1 MKKFR
6 LINEKVITVFLCSMI
21 TLFAF
26 SSFLS
31 NVDKE
36 VLSNMFSSVNMIEE
50 EAKEEF
56 VDSIS
61 ELSKEN
67 NVTKR
72 VIVYDGMTMSELT
85 EKLNRSLKS
94 TIAGKGDIF
103 ASYSLERGVDPYLA
117 VSIMLLETGCNWSC
131 SSLMRRCNNV
141 GGQKGSPSCD
151 GGSYKSYPS
160 LDEGIKGFIDNIAD
174 NYYAYGLTTPEAMN
188 KKYAASDMWAIKVNT
203 GGNSSHNNV
212 EPYTVTYMYKRI
224 KLKT

>member
-50 EAKEEF
+50 DTKEEF

-72 VIVYDGMTMSELT
+72 VIVYDGMTMSELA

-94 TIAGKGDIF
+94 TIAGKGDVF

-131 SSLMRRCNNV
+131 SSLMRKCNNI

-188 KKYAASDMWAIKVNT
+188 KKYAASDMWAIKVN
-203 GGNSSHNNV
+203 NYISSV
-212 EPYTVTYMYKRI
+212 KA
-224 KLKT
+224 K

>member
-1 MKKFR
+1 MEKFR

-61 ELSKEN
+61 ELSKEK

-94 TIAGKGDIF
+94 TIAGKGDVF

-131 SSLMRRCNNV
+131 SSLMRKCNNV

-188 KKYAASDMWAIKVNT
+188 KKYAASNMWAIKVN
-203 GGNSSHNNV
+203 NYISSV
-212 EPYTVTYMYKRI
+212 KA
-224 KLKT
+224 K

>member
-50 EAKEEF
+50 EKKEEF

-67 NVTKR
+67 NVTQR
-72 VIVYDGMTMSELT
+72 VIVYDGMTMSELA

-131 SSLMRRCNNV
+131 SSLMRKCNNV

-188 KKYAASDMWAIKVNT
+188 KKYAASDMWAIKVN
-203 GGNSSHNNV
+203 NYISSV
-212 EPYTVTYMYKRI
+212 KA
-224 KLKT
+224 K

>member
-50 EAKEEF
+50 EAREEF

-188 KKYAASDMWAIKVNT
+188 KKYAASNMWAIKVN
-203 GGNSSHNNV
+203 NYISSV
-212 EPYTVTYMYKRI
+212 KA
-224 KLKT
+224 K

>member
-31 NVDKE
+31 NVDKK

-50 EAKEEF
+50 ETKEEF

-72 VIVYDGMTMSELT
+72 VIVYDGMTMSELA

-131 SSLMRRCNNV
+131 SSLMRKCNNV

-188 KKYAASDMWAIKVNT
+188 KKYAASDMWAIKVN
-203 GGNSSHNNV
+203 NYISSV
-212 EPYTVTYMYKRI
+212 KA
-224 KLKT
+224 K

>member
-131 SSLMRRCNNV
+131 SSLMRKCNNV

-188 KKYAASDMWAIKVNT
+188 KKYAASNMWAIKVN
-203 GGNSSHNNV
+203 NYISSV
-212 EPYTVTYMYKRI
+212 KA
-224 KLKT
+224 K

>member
-6 LINEKVITVFLCSMI
+6 LINEKVMTVFLCSMI

-26 SSFLS
+26 SSLLS

-36 VLSNMFSSVNMIEE
+36 VLGNIFSSVGMIEE

-56 VDSIS
+56 VDTIS

-131 SSLMRRCNNV
+131 SSLMRKCNNV

-151 GGSYKSYPS
+151 GGSYKSYSS

-188 KKYAASDMWAIKVNT
+188 KKYAASNMWAIKVN
-203 GGNSSHNNV
+203 NYISSV
-212 EPYTVTYMYKRI
+212 KA
-224 KLKT
+224 K

>member
-1 MKKFR
+1 MNVFKY
-6 LINEKVITVFLCSMI
+6 INEKVMTVFTCSML

-31 NVDKE
+31 NIDKDS
-36 VLSNMFSSVNMIEE
+36 LKNIFSSVNMAQEE
-50 EAKEEF
+50 EIIKI
-56 VDSIS
+56 DSIA
-61 ELSKEN
+61 ELKKEG
-67 NVTKR
+67 NVTKK

-94 TIAGKGDIF
+94 TIAGKGDVF

-131 SSLMRRCNNV
+131 SSLMRKCNNV

-188 KKYAASDMWAIKVNT
+188 KKYAESNMWAIKVN
-203 GGNSSHNNV
+203 NYISSV
-212 EPYTVTYMYKRI
+212 KA
-224 KLKT
+224 K

>member
-50 EAKEEF
+50 DTKEEF

-72 VIVYDGMTMSELT
+72 VIVYDGMTMSELA

-131 SSLMRRCNNV
+131 SSLMRKCNNV

-188 KKYAASDMWAIKVNT
+188 KKYAASNVWAIKVN
-203 GGNSSHNNV
+203 NYISSV
-212 EPYTVTYMYKRI
+212 KA
-224 KLKT
+224 K

>member
-50 EAKEEF
+50 DTKEEF

-72 VIVYDGMTMSELT
+72 VIVYDGMTMSELA

-188 KKYAASDMWAIKVNT
+188 KKYAASNMWAIKVN
-203 GGNSSHNNV
+203 NYISSV
-212 EPYTVTYMYKRI
+212 KA
-224 KLKT
+224 K

>member
-6 LINEKVITVFLCSMI
+6 LINEKVMTVFLCSMI

-50 EAKEEF
+50 ETKEEF

-131 SSLMRRCNNV
+131 SSLMRKCNNV

-188 KKYAASDMWAIKVNT
+188 KKYAASNMWAIKVN
-203 GGNSSHNNV
+203 NYISSV
-212 EPYTVTYMYKRI
+212 KA
-224 KLKT
+224 K

>member
-1 MKKFR
+1 MNVFKY
-6 LINEKVITVFLCSMI
+6 INEKVMTVFTCSML

-31 NVDKE
+31 NIDKE
-36 VLSNMFSSVNMIEE
+36 SLENIFYSVNMAQEE
-50 EAKEEF
+50 EIIKI
-56 VDSIS
+56 DSIA
-61 ELSKEN
+61 ELKKEG
-67 NVTKR
+67 NVTKK
-72 VIVYDGMTMSELT
+72 VIVYDGMTLNELT

-94 TIAGKGDIF
+94 TIAGKGDVF

-131 SSLMRRCNNV
+131 SSLMRKCNNV

-151 GGSYKSYPS
+151 GGSYRAYPS

-188 KKYAASDMWAIKVNT
+188 KKYAESNMWAIKVN
-203 GGNSSHNNV
+203 NYISSV
-212 EPYTVTYMYKRI
+212 KA
-224 KLKT
+224 K

>member
-1 MKKFR
+1 VNVFKY
-6 LINEKVITVFLCSMI
+6 INEKVMTVFTCSML

-31 NVDKE
+31 NIDKE
-36 VLSNMFSSVNMIEE
+36 SLENIFSSVNMAQEE
-50 EAKEEF
+50 EIIKI
-56 VDSIS
+56 DSIA
-61 ELSKEN
+61 ELKKEG
-67 NVTKR
+67 NVTKK
-72 VIVYDGMTMSELT
+72 VIVYDGMTLNELT

-94 TIAGKGDIF
+94 TIAGKGDVF

-131 SSLMRRCNNV
+131 SSLMRKCNNV

-151 GGSYKSYPS
+151 GGSYRAYPS

-188 KKYAASDMWAIKVNT
+188 KKYAESNMWAIKVN
-203 GGNSSHNNV
+203 NYISSV
-212 EPYTVTYMYKRI
+212 KA
-224 KLKT
+224 K

>member
-1 MKKFR
+1 MEKFR

-36 VLSNMFSSVNMIEE
+36 VLSNIFSSVNMIEE

-188 KKYAASDMWAIKVNT
+188 KKYAASNMWAIKVN
-203 GGNSSHNNV
+203 NYISSV
-212 EPYTVTYMYKRI
+212 KA
-224 KLKT
+224 K

>member
-1 MKKFR
+1 MEKFR

-72 VIVYDGMTMSELT
+72 VIVYDGMTMSELA

-131 SSLMRRCNNV
+131 SSLMRKCNNV

-188 KKYAASDMWAIKVNT
+188 KKYAASDMWAIKVN
-203 GGNSSHNNV
+203 NYISSV
-212 EPYTVTYMYKRI
+212 KA
-224 KLKT
+224 K

>member
-1 MKKFR
+1 MEKFR

-50 EAKEEF
+50 ETKEEF

-188 KKYAASDMWAIKVNT
+188 KKYAASNMWAIKVN
-203 GGNSSHNNV
+203 NYISSV
-212 EPYTVTYMYKRI
+212 KA
-224 KLKT
+224 K

>member
-1 MKKFR
+1 MEKFR

-50 EAKEEF
+50 ETKEEF

-72 VIVYDGMTMSELT
+72 VIVYDGMTMSELA

-131 SSLMRRCNNV
+131 SSLMRKCNNV

-188 KKYAASDMWAIKVNT
+188 KKYAASNMWAIKVN
-203 GGNSSHNNV
+203 NYISSV
-212 EPYTVTYMYKRI
+212 KA
-224 KLKT
+224 K

>member
-50 EAKEEF
+50 EKKEEF

-72 VIVYDGMTMSELT
+72 VIVYDGMTMSELA

-131 SSLMRRCNNV
+131 SSLMRKCNNV

-188 KKYAASDMWAIKVNT
+188 KKYAASDMWAIKVN
-203 GGNSSHNNV
+203 NYISSV
-212 EPYTVTYMYKRI
+212 KA
-224 KLKT
+224 K

>member
-21 TLFAF
+21 TLFDF

-50 EAKEEF
+50 ETKEEF

-72 VIVYDGMTMSELT
+72 VIVYDGMTMSELA

-131 SSLMRRCNNV
+131 SSLMRKCNNV

-188 KKYAASDMWAIKVNT
+188 KKYAASNMWAIKVN
-203 GGNSSHNNV
+203 NYISSV
-212 EPYTVTYMYKRI
+212 KA
-224 KLKT
+224 K

>member
-1 MKKFR
+1 MFNDY
-6 LINEKVITVFLCSMI
+6 IIC
-21 TLFAF
+21 F

-50 EAKEEF
+50 DTKEEF

-72 VIVYDGMTMSELT
+72 VIVYDGMTMSELA

-131 SSLMRRCNNV
+131 SSLMRKCNNV

-188 KKYAASDMWAIKVNT
+188 KKYAASNMWAIKVN
-203 GGNSSHNNV
+203 NYISSV
-212 EPYTVTYMYKRI
+212 KA
-224 KLKT
+224 K

>member
-1 MKKFR
+1 MTVFKY
-6 LINEKVITVFLCSMI
+6 INEKVMTVFTCSML

-31 NVDKE
+31 NIDKE
-36 VLSNMFSSVNMIEE
+36 SLKNIFSSVNMAEE
-50 EAKEEF
+50 EEIIKI
-56 VDSIS
+56 DSIA
-61 ELSKEN
+61 ELKKEG
-67 NVTKR
+67 NVTKK
-72 VIVYDGMTMSELT
+72 VIVYDGMTLNELT

-94 TIAGKGDIF
+94 TIAGKGDVF

-131 SSLMRRCNNV
+131 SSLMRKCNNV

-151 GGSYKSYPS
+151 GGSYRAYPS

-188 KKYAASDMWAIKVNT
+188 KKYAESNMWAIKVN
-203 GGNSSHNNV
+203 NYISSV
-212 EPYTVTYMYKRI
+212 KA
-224 KLKT
+224 K

>member
-50 EAKEEF
+50 ETKEEF

-72 VIVYDGMTMSELT
+72 VIVYDGMTMSELA

-131 SSLMRRCNNV
+131 SSLMRKCNNV

-188 KKYAASDMWAIKVNT
+188 KKYAASDMWAIKVN
-203 GGNSSHNNV
+203 NYISSV
-212 EPYTVTYMYKRI
+212 KA
-224 KLKT
+224 K

>member
-1 MKKFR
+1 MEKFR

-21 TLFAF
+21 TLFAI
-26 SSFLS
+26 SRFLS

-188 KKYAASDMWAIKVNT
+188 KKYAASNMWAIKVN
-203 GGNSSHNNV
+203 NYISSV
-212 EPYTVTYMYKRI
+212 KA
-224 KLKT
+224 K

>member
-1 MKKFR
+1 MEKFR

-26 SSFLS
+26 SNFLS

-61 ELSKEN
+61 ELSKEK

-85 EKLNRSLKS
+85 EKFNRSLKS
-94 TIAGKGDIF
+94 TIAGKGDVF

-188 KKYAASDMWAIKVNT
+188 KKYAASNMWAIKVN
-203 GGNSSHNNV
+203 NYISSV
-212 EPYTVTYMYKRI
+212 KA
-224 KLKT
+224 K

>member
-61 ELSKEN
+61 ELSKEK

-94 TIAGKGDIF
+94 TIAGKGDVF

-131 SSLMRRCNNV
+131 SSLMRKCNNV

-188 KKYAASDMWAIKVNT
+188 KKYAESDMWAIKVN
-203 GGNSSHNNV
+203 NYISSV
-212 EPYTVTYMYKRI
+212 KA
-224 KLKT
+224 K

>member
-61 ELSKEN
+61 ELSKEK

-94 TIAGKGDIF
+94 TIAGKGDVF

-131 SSLMRRCNNV
+131 SSLMRKCNNV

-151 GGSYKSYPS
+151 GGSYRAYPS

-188 KKYAASDMWAIKVNT
+188 KKYAESNMWAIKVN
-203 GGNSSHNNV
+203 NYISSV
-212 EPYTVTYMYKRI
+212 KA
-224 KLKT
+224 K

>member
-131 SSLMRRCNNV
+131 SSLMRKCNNV

-151 GGSYKSYPS
+151 GGSYKSYSS

-188 KKYAASDMWAIKVNT
+188 KKYAASDMWAIKVN
-203 GGNSSHNNV
+203 NYISSV
-212 EPYTVTYMYKRI
+212 KA
-224 KLKT
+224 K

>member
-1 MKKFR
+1 MEKFR

-160 LDEGIKGFIDNIAD
+160 LDEGIRGFIDNIAD

-188 KKYAASDMWAIKVNT
+188 KKYAASNMWAIKVN
-203 GGNSSHNNV
+203 NYISSV
-212 EPYTVTYMYKRI
+212 KA
-224 KLKT
+224 K

>member
-50 EAKEEF
+50 ETKEEF

-72 VIVYDGMTMSELT
+72 VIVYDGMTMSELA

-188 KKYAASDMWAIKVNT
+188 KKYAASDMWAIKVN
-203 GGNSSHNNV
+203 NYISSV
-212 EPYTVTYMYKRI
+212 KA
-224 KLKT
+224 K

>member
-6 LINEKVITVFLCSMI
+6 LINEKVMTVFLCSMI

-36 VLSNMFSSVNMIEE
+36 VLGNIFSSVGMIEE

-56 VDSIS
+56 VDTIS

-131 SSLMRRCNNV
+131 SSLMRKCNNV

-188 KKYAASDMWAIKVNT
+188 KKYAASDMWAIKVN
-203 GGNSSHNNV
+203 NYISSV
-212 EPYTVTYMYKRI
+212 KA
-224 KLKT
+224 K

>member
-6 LINEKVITVFLCSMI
+6 LINEKVIIVFLCSMI

-188 KKYAASDMWAIKVNT
+188 KKYAASNMWAIKVN
-203 GGNSSHNNV
+203 NYISSV
-212 EPYTVTYMYKRI
+212 KA
-224 KLKT
+224 K

>member
-1 MKKFR
+1 MEKFR

-94 TIAGKGDIF
+94 TIAGKGDVF

-188 KKYAASDMWAIKVNT
+188 KKYAASNMWAIKVN
-203 GGNSSHNNV
+203 NYISSV
-212 EPYTVTYMYKRI
+212 KA
-224 KLKT
+224 K

>member
-1 MKKFR
+1 MEKFR

-141 GGQKGSPSCD
+141 VMVVHINHIQ
-151 GGSYKSYPS
+151 
-160 LDEGIKGFIDNIAD
+160 
-174 NYYAYGLTTPEAMN
+174 
-188 KKYAASDMWAIKVNT
+188 V
-203 GGNSSHNNV
+203 
-212 EPYTVTYMYKRI
+212 
-224 KLKT
+224 

>member
-1 MKKFR
+1 MNVFKY
-6 LINEKVITVFLCSMI
+6 INEKVMTVFTCSML

-31 NVDKE
+31 NIDKDS
-36 VLSNMFSSVNMIEE
+36 LKNIFSSVNMTQEE
-50 EAKEEF
+50 EIIKI
-56 VDSIS
+56 DSIA
-61 ELSKEN
+61 ELKKEG
-67 NVTKR
+67 NVTKK
-72 VIVYDGMTMSELT
+72 VIVYDGMTLNELT

-94 TIAGKGDIF
+94 TIAGKGDVF

-131 SSLMRRCNNV
+131 SSLMRKCNNV

-151 GGSYKSYPS
+151 GGSYRAYPS

-188 KKYAASDMWAIKVNT
+188 KKYAESNMWAIKFN
-203 GGNSSHNNV
+203 NYISSV
-212 EPYTVTYMYKRI
+212 KA
-224 KLKT
+224 K

>member
-61 ELSKEN
+61 ELSKEK

-94 TIAGKGDIF
+94 TIAGKGDVF

-131 SSLMRRCNNV
+131 SSLMRKCNNV

-151 GGSYKSYPS
+151 GGSYKSYSS

-188 KKYAASDMWAIKVNT
+188 KKYAASNMWAIKVN
-203 GGNSSHNNV
+203 NYISSV
-212 EPYTVTYMYKRI
+212 KA
-224 KLKT
+224 K

>member
-1 MKKFR
+1 MNVFKY
-6 LINEKVITVFLCSMI
+6 INEKVMTVFTCSML

-31 NVDKE
+31 NIDKE
-36 VLSNMFSSVNMIEE
+36 SLKNIFSSVNMTQEE
-50 EAKEEF
+50 EIIKI
-56 VDSIS
+56 DSIA
-61 ELSKEN
+61 ELKKEG
-67 NVTKR
+67 NVTKK
-72 VIVYDGMTMSELT
+72 VIVYDGMTMSELA

-94 TIAGKGDIF
+94 TIAGKGDVF

-131 SSLMRRCNNV
+131 SSLMRKCNNV

-188 KKYAASDMWAIKVNT
+188 KKYAESNMWAIKVN
-203 GGNSSHNNV
+203 NYISSV
-212 EPYTVTYMYKRI
+212 KA
-224 KLKT
+224 K

>member
-1 MKKFR
+1 
-6 LINEKVITVFLCSMI
+6 
-21 TLFAF
+21 
-26 SSFLS
+26 
-31 NVDKE
+31 
-36 VLSNMFSSVNMIEE
+36 MFSSVNMIEE
-50 EAKEEF
+50 EEKYEF

-131 SSLMRRCNNV
+131 SSLMRKCNNV

-151 GGSYKSYPS
+151 GGSYRAYPS

-188 KKYAASDMWAIKVNT
+188 KKYAESNMWAIKVN
-203 GGNSSHNNV
+203 NYILSV
-212 EPYTVTYMYKRI
+212 KA
-224 KLKT
+224 K